1 MKKCGLRKAYSLGGE
16 LQAAS
21 EMNDINWASNT
32 NDPDILNAQFNIREK
47 QRALEEQQKYGKL
60 SYRDPVGQNDIAK
73 SKLGLDAALRQ
84 NGFLSP
90 AKPQQPALQQP
101 QLPMETTFQ
110 QDIDDRQQRMAG
122 YRAKLGY
129 AGGGTIDPD
138 ALMREMAAKYGT
150 SGAQPQAAAPAPQP
164 VAQPAPAQAPQ
175 PKPTLLQGL
184 RRLATGNLEG
194 RMKAAGFKQG
204 GTVDGKGY
212 IHGEKG
218 VDKVP
223 AKVAETGEDILV
235 SDGERIVNKKQNAA
249 LERLAAEAGMS
260 LDEYLERSTGEPV
273 GPQMKKG
280 LRAAEQGWNRVHM
293 PGDRVSVDFN
303 PAPAPNPAR
312 ASSGKITP
320 YQEKLD
326 PEALM
331 RDVAKRHGLDY
342 VPPSTPAAPT
352 VQAVPATDPDTD
364 GRRQYS
370 PGMNSAF
377 NYRGG
382 HAPAPQ
388 PAAQQISPND
398 ERFNSVDRRT
408 PQEQATAGAQA
419 GLEAKGLRNAQQFLG
434 GEGAAVPAGLT
445 TTRQTETNAPLT
457 KWVSKDD
464 VAAASIKNN
473 TPVENGTGIVTM
485 RQKDGT
491 FKNVVIGQS
500 EYTGADG
507 KPTSDW
513 SKTQQYAD
521 AVTRFENNK
530 AQLKQI
536 QRERAEFD
544 AFDPSIT
551 DPAARQ
557 NGLRQVA
564 MNMMKDEAAGKALQH
579 KEDRD
584 AMLRLRRDMLEE
596 QKRQFDETASARRD
610 ISASAAKER
619 GIQNMEKLF
628 EFSGLKGDRANNF
641 RQFVYQ
647 NHADNLSAL
656 PHEQQLKV
664 LPRLIADFEDAE
676 IRNAN
681 STNGT
686 SWQNQKVKAKD
697 SLNFEEDAAYD
708 PNGVLDQRVWFG
720 SGADGKGL
728 GKANILLRKYGPTAL
743 FGSADVDVMEDGQ
756 RVMSKDNRGERGML
770 GSRQMKEINRLSLRD
785 GDK

>member
-1 MKKCGLRKAYSLGGE
+1 MKNCGLRKAYALGGPIEQMDPTE
-16 LQAAS
+16 LAQFTNNPDVLNAAS
-21 EMNDINWASNT
+21 TRKWAMEDAAQQAKYPRQKFMN
-32 NDPDILNAQFNIREK
+32 
-47 QRALEEQQKYGKL
+47 
-60 SYRDPVGQNDIAK
+60 PVGRRDVENANA
-73 SKLGLDAALRQ
+73 GLRSVLEQ
-84 NGFLSP
+84 NGMLATTKPVLQREDATGVENLFDKDSLSTYR
-90 AKPQQPALQQP
+90 K
-101 QLPMETTFQ
+101 QL
-110 QDIDDRQQRMAG
+110 A
-122 YRAKLGY
+122 Y
-129 AGGGTIDPD
+129 AGGGTVDPE

-150 SGAQPQAAAPAPQP
+150 GGGQPSAPAPAPAPVPAPAPAPQP
-164 VAQPAPAQAPQ
+164 
-175 PKPTLLQGL
+175 KPSLLDGL
-184 RRLATGNLEG
+184 RRIATGNLEG

-260 LDEYLERSTGEPV
+260 LDEYLEQSTGEPV
-273 GPQMKKG
+273 GPQMKQG
-280 LRAAEQGWNRVHM
+280 LRAAEFGWNRVHM

-303 PAPAPNPAR
+303 PVKPKPDLVKPVEQDPFAFRGGDRGVPGPSNGPDSTAL
-312 ASSGKITP
+312 TP
-320 YQEKLD
+320 
-326 PEALM
+326 
-331 RDVAKRHGLDY
+331 
-342 VPPSTPAAPT
+342 VPPVTKPVVPT
-352 VQAVPATDPDTD
+352 TLPSVNTD
-364 GRRQYS
+364 
-370 PGMNSAF
+370 
-377 NYRGG
+377 
-382 HAPAPQ
+382 
-388 PAAQQISPND
+388 AQ
-398 ERFNSVDRRT
+398 EAMR
-408 PQEQATAGAQA
+408 ETAMA
-419 GLEAKGLRNAQQFLG
+419 GLGSQQGLRNAKSMDYLQSMGVDTSKRF
-434 GEGAAVPAGLT
+434 
-445 TTRQTETNAPLT
+445 APR
-457 KWVSKDD
+457 DD
-464 VAAASIKNN
+464 VNTVNANGPERVRGGAVTTINTQNGPVYAGRDGKGQLVVTSGLDQSDAEQAAATKSGYDQA
-473 TPVENGTGIVTM
+473 VAQA
-485 RQKDGT
+485 QKDKDSLART
-491 FKNVVIGQS
+491 
-500 EYTGADG
+500 
-507 KPTSDW
+507 
-513 SKTQQYAD
+513 
-521 AVTRFENNK
+521 
-530 AQLKQI
+530 

-584 AMLRLRRDMLEE
+584 AMLGLRRDMLEE
-596 QKRQFDETASARRD
+596 QRRQFDETASARRD

-686 SWQNQKVKAKD
+686 SWQNQKVKDKD